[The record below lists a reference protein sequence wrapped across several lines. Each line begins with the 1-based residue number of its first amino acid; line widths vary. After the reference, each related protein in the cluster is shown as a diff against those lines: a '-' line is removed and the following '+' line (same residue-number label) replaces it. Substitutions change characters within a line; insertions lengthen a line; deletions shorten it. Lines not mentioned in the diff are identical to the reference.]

1 MALGATHG
9 DVATLVVKQG
19 LLLTSI
25 GVAAGLLGSF
35 VITRMFTSL
44 PLGMRRSLLFDV
56 HPADPLILAAV
67 SGTLAAVAL
76 LASFIPA
83 RRAAKVDPM
92 VALRYE

>member
-1 MALGATHG
+1 
-9 DVATLVVKQG
+9 
-19 LLLTSI
+19 
-25 GVAAGLLGSF
+25 
-35 VITRMFTSL
+35 MFASL
-44 PLGMRRSLLFDV
+44 PFEMRWSLLFDV

-76 LASFIPA
+76 LASFVPA